1 MIYRVVIKSSHGPSV
16 FRAIN
21 PKKLQKHPLIWA
33 SIENWMNLQTWFLY
47 IFETQLV
54 LILQGKKNW
63 LQICKSQHILVS
75 LSGNST
81 FRITSKLKIDLGSPI
96 FWVDKKIE
104 GITIWTLTY
113 LYNGDNSYTKSHLTY
128 RMRAIITRSW
138 LLTAD
143 FRLKNWRIS
152 LFRT

>member
-1 MIYRVVIKSSHGPSV
+1 MLSTQKN
-16 FRAIN
+16 F
-21 PKKLQKHPLIWA
+21 KKHPLIWA

-54 LILQGKKNW
+54 LILQGKKKIG
-63 LQICKSQHILVS
+63 QRILVS

-81 FRITSKLKIDLGSPI
+81 LRITSKLKIDFGSPI

-113 LYNGDNSYTKSHLTY
+113 LYNGNNSYTKSHLTY
-128 RMRAIITRSW
+128 RTRAIITRSW
-138 LLTAD
+138 FETALDYYLRILGWKIEEFPCLEHKLSVILTA
-143 FRLKNWRIS
+143 LIYKPQ
-152 LFRT
+152 